1 MPYTEEQL
9 GAALKNAHAAGDV
22 AAAQK
27 FAKAIQEMRANASSV
42 DFDPVAPK
50 ADKEMSWGEIGED
63 AVRSTLHGLRAGTEQ
78 LVGLPGDLREIAAS
92 AGGYFGGEGVK
103 SAINDAPVLNMLPT
117 YQDINQVTD
126 KLVGEDY
133 KPKSTAGEYLNTIA
147 SFAPA
152 AAAGPGSALRKLG
165 MTVLPGTFSET
176 AGQLTE
182 GSELEPYARVAGAI
196 AGGVTAAGRPMK
208 EVREIA
214 NAKAPTGEAMSS
226 IVSGKYRA
234 LREAGASYNNKELS
248 STLRSLKKELDT
260 SGLPDFR
267 RGSEVN
273 KLLDK
278 LDEFAAPSPQALHK
292 GANGKYAWV
301 DTQSRNIDW
310 SDVDALKQKATD
322 IAIDAGTRL
331 KKGEK
336 GAGAEMTA
344 ANKVVDAINK
354 FERSDSAFLNT
365 SNMPKAEFDALRVSA
380 REEALRAMKGRKIEE
395 LIRKAEFHNGG
406 LNWGLRAEFGKFL
419 KDPKS
424 FELFKNKAE
433 REMLMRIAKG
443 TKGRNLLD
451 LVGQAGVDLDNIGS
465 IRNIIAPALAGGG
478 LLSGGAGIVGA
489 AATVGAATGAKKLA
503 GRMIT
508 KDAELAKNF
517 ARMSRKEIN
526 DALRKGKKGVTEIQ
540 TRRALSTVPGMRPLE
555 VTVYPGQSNQ

>member
-1 MPYTEEQL
+1 
-9 GAALKNAHAAGDV
+9 
-22 AAAQK
+22 
-27 FAKAIQEMRANASSV
+27 
-42 DFDPVAPK
+42 
-50 ADKEMSWGEIGED
+50 
-63 AVRSTLHGLRAGTEQ
+63 
-78 LVGLPGDLREIAAS
+78 
-92 AGGYFGGEGVK
+92 
-103 SAINDAPVLNMLPT
+103 
-117 YQDINQVTD
+117 
-126 KLVGEDY
+126 
-133 KPKSTAGEYLNTIA
+133 
-147 SFAPA
+147 
-152 AAAGPGSALRKLG
+152 
-165 MTVLPGTFSET
+165 
-176 AGQLTE
+176 
-182 GSELEPYARVAGAI
+182 
-196 AGGVTAAGRPMK
+196 
-208 EVREIA
+208 
-214 NAKAPTGEAMSS
+214 
-226 IVSGKYRA
+226 
-234 LREAGASYNNKELS
+234 
-248 STLRSLKKELDT
+248 
-260 SGLPDFR
+260 
-267 RGSEVN
+267 
-273 KLLDK
+273 
-278 LDEFAAPSPQALHK
+278 
-292 GANGKYAWV
+292 
-301 DTQSRNIDW
+301 
-310 SDVDALKQKATD
+310 
-322 IAIDAGTRL
+322 
-331 KKGEK
+331 
-336 GAGAEMTA
+336 MTA

-503 GRMIT
+503 GRMVT

-540 TRRALSTVPGMRPLE
+540 TRRALSNVPGMRPLE